1 MATTSRGERYLPVA
15 RLPSVRYA
23 GQLARRGSVLAE
35 DVPVLLLYAAV
46 EGSRGPAATAAVAID
61 IHGASDGERDLG
73 AGQIGDGDA
82 YVIEGRQRDA
92 EPRGPV
98 ALRRGQRAGEHRL
111 GRDRL
116 ACVHRARE
124 DVATR
129 REHRV
134 VGTYVDVVERRC
146 SALGE
151 ESERAVRD
159 RRVVSPRRH
168 VRAVQRDRH
177 GRALQRQR

>member
-35 DVPVLLLYAAV
+35 DVPELLPYDAI
-46 EGSRGPAATAAVAID
+46 EGGRGPAATAAVAID
-61 IHGASDGERDLG
+61 IDGASDGERDLG

-82 YVIEGRQRDA
+82 HVIERRQRDT

-116 ACVHRARE
+116 GRVHRAGEHVPRRRE
-124 DVATR
+124 D
-129 REHRV
+129 RV
-134 VGTYVDVVERRC
+134 V
-146 SALGE
+146 
-151 ESERAVRD
+151 RAD
-159 RRVVSPRRH
+159 
-168 VRAVQRDRH
+168 
-177 GRALQRQR
+177 

>member
-1 MATTSRGERYLPVA
+1 MATTSRRERYLPVA

-35 DVPVLLLYAAV
+35 DVPELLLYDAI
-46 EGSRGPAATAAVAID
+46 EGGRGPAATAAVAID
-61 IHGASDGERDLG
+61 VDGASDGERDPG

-82 YVIEGRQRDA
+82 HVIQGRQRDA

-111 GRDRL
+111 SRDRL
-116 ACVHRARE
+116 RRVHRAGE
-124 DVATR
+124 DIAAR

-134 VGTYVDVVERRC
+134 VGADVDVVERSR
-146 SALGE
+146 STLREQAE
-151 ESERAVRD
+151 
-159 RRVVSPRRH
+159 
-168 VRAVQRDRH
+168 
-177 GRALQRQR
+177 